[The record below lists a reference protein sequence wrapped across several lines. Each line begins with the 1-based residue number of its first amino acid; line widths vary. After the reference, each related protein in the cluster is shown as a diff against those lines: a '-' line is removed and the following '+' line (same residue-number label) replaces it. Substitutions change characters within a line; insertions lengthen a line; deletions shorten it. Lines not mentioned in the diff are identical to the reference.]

1 MIQNKISKMIDKEGH
16 NMDDKFNRFVIKKKN
31 LVNRIRMRL
40 RKEEEEKEEEEKLKR
55 KRYLVPGESIKKQK
69 IFFPD
74 PFRPNGRKKTD
85 LIKIAK
91 TLNQSENSPKESK
104 KHNVLDGD
112 PLLKAYQYKQ
122 KRKIQDTI

>member
-1 MIQNKISKMIDKEGH
+1 MIDKEGH
-16 NMDDKFNRFVIKKKN
+16 SMDDKFKRFVIKKKN

-104 KHNVLDGD
+104 KYNILDRD
-112 PLLKAYQYKQ
+112 PKSKAYQYIQ
-122 KRKIQDTI
+122 ERSFQDTI